1 MVYVAPFDVG
11 STTTLMSTQFV
22 LQLALMDVLRV
33 TVDDTAPNPM
43 EDIQVMSA
51 ASCAASVIPRLSAH
65 MRFNRELLHN
75 GEGLTL
81 RLLDVAG
88 AGSGSSD
95 SSVRTLSASSFG

>member
-1 MVYVAPFDVG
+1 MQYVALFDVG
-11 STTTLMSTQFV
+11 SITTLMSSQFV
-22 LQLALMDVLRV
+22 LALMDVLRV
-33 TVDDTAPNPM
+33 TVDDTAANPM
-43 EDIQVMSA
+43 EDIQVKSA
-51 ASCAASVIPRLSAH
+51 TSCAASGVPRLSAH